1 MSPRRID
8 RNPISVYQRKAKA
21 ARRAG
26 ENSRCTCG
34 EQNPAVLIA
43 GSRPKV
49 CFECKSRGDGKN
61 TTEEHHVAGRAN
73 SSITISIPLNIHRLL
88 SIDQCDW
95 PQDVLRNPDG
105 SPLLMAAGCILG
117 FIDLT
122 NALLPR
128 IGDSLELEASR
139 NSEKTLLVSAA
150 GWIRTLVDLIDS
162 LLPWIIDLLQ
172 WLDAYLNDRFGPK
185 WWLDTGLEK
194 TVPKG
199 WTHAKR

>member
-1 MSPRRID
+1 MPPRRID
-8 RNPISVYQRKAKA
+8 RNPINAYQRKAEV
-21 ARRAG
+21 ARRVGKDA
-26 ENSRCTCG
+26 RCTCG
-34 EQNPAVLIA
+34 EENPEALIR
-43 GSRPKV
+43 GSKPKV
-49 CFECKSRGDGKN
+49 CFECKNRSQGKDTN
-61 TTEEHHVAGRAN
+61 EQHHVAGRAN
-73 SSITISIPLNIHRLL
+73 SPITISVPLNVHRAL
-88 SIDQCDW
+88 SIDQWDW
-95 PQDVLRNPDG
+95 PHDTLRNPDG
-105 SPLLMAAGCILG
+105 SPLLSAAGCILG

-128 IGDSLELEASR
+128 IADSLEQKASR
-139 NSEKTLLVSAA
+139 SSENTLHVSAA
-150 GWIRTLVDLIDS
+150 GWIRALVDLVDC